1 LHGRSPC
8 NLFGRRRKTTPRKV
22 TSAAADTFEAF
33 AREVSP
39 EQAALVRASAR
50 DPFVLSLVPAEPTW
64 DVPHRLLAAVEYLVL
79 GGDAPAHDNDWPAF
93 RAIVGDHAGW
103 VEQFVRRQPIQ
114 TNEPQRCWALL
125 PLFLTVSRAARKPLD
140 LLELGTSA
148 DLNLLWDR
156 YRYEYDAG
164 SWGSPDS
171 PLVLRGEERR
181 PFLAELLDVDVEIRR
196 RCGID
201 LAPVDATTE
210 EGLRLLCSFTVRE
223 ERRERVRRAAAVLRG
238 DPPELVRGDYR
249 ELLPALLEERDD
261 DAITVVFQTIS
272 TIYLPVAER
281 ELVREAIDRAAADG
295 PLAWISTPTPEEHEL
310 EGRQYPLEL
319 ALWPGAERRLVAE
332 MANGGEWL
340 DWWE

>member
-1 LHGRSPC
+1 
-8 NLFGRRRKTTPRKV
+8 
-22 TSAAADTFEAF
+22 
-33 AREVSP
+33 
-39 EQAALVRASAR
+39 VRACAR

-79 GGDAPAHDNDWPAF
+79 GGHAPAHRNDWPAF
-93 RAIVGDHAGW
+93 RAIVEEHGSW

-125 PLFLTVSRAARKPLD
+125 PLFLTVARAARKPLD

-148 DLNLLWDR
+148 GLNLLWDR
-156 YRYEYDAG
+156 YRYEYEAG
-164 SWGSPDS
+164 SWGRPDS
-171 PLVLRGEERR
+171 PLVLRGEERT
-181 PFLAELLDVDVEIRR
+181 PFPAELLEVDVDIRR
-196 RCGID
+196 RRGID

-210 EGLRLLCSFTVRE
+210 GGLRLLCSFTVRE
-223 ERRERVRRAAAVLRG
+223 ERRERVRRAADVLRI
-238 DPPELVRGDYR
+238 DPPELVRGDYL
-249 ELLPALLEERDD
+249 ELLPALLEERGD

-281 ELVREAIDRAAADG
+281 ELVREAIDHAAMKG

-319 ALWPGAERRLVAE
+319 AMWPGGERRLVAE